1 MSCGAREKRV
11 KKLAILLKK
20 ETTLGNQ
27 GRAITS
33 ELKELKERVA
43 KIQAQNKPT
52 AYKRATIWTL
62 LFGLPLFFLFPFF
75 HLLIWFFL
83 FNHTL
88 NKGAIEYK
96 KMIKIKRQELEP
108 IRKGF
113 NGESHVTNILVKGL
127 SDQYIIVNDISVET
141 IKGSLTQID
150 HLLLCPNGKILCIET
165 KNIKGKFY
173 PHKNGWLW
181 YPADNY
187 VNTGNKQHVI
197 NSPQKQSI
205 YHAKQLGYN
214 LNKIGENLEVEA
226 IVVLTNPEGQWKGNQ
241 TPCPVI
247 TAKQLLSYIKSQSQK
262 TKFNS
267 KELKRMGEVILTLD
281 KTKFNNLKY
290 VANKNTAITSAV
302 KK

>member
-1 MSCGAREKRV
+1 MSYGVRKKGV
-11 KKLAILLKK
+11 KKLAILLKQD
-20 ETTLGNQ
+20 TTLGNQ
-27 GRAITS
+27 GRAITY
-33 ELKELKERVA
+33 ELKELRERVA
-43 KIQAQNKPT
+43 KIQAQNKPA

-83 FNHTL
+83 FNRIL
-88 NKGAIEYK
+88 NKDAIEYK

-108 IRKGF
+108 IQKGF

-141 IKGSLTQID
+141 KKGLLTQID
-150 HLLLCPNGKILCIET
+150 HLLVCPNGKILCIET

-205 YHAKQLGYN
+205 YHAKQLEYN
-214 LNKIGENLEVEA
+214 LNKIGGKLEVEP
-226 IVVLTNPEGQWKGNQ
+226 IVVLTNPEGQWKGDQ

-247 TAKQLLSYIKSQSQK
+247 NTKQLLGYIKSQSQQ
-262 TKFNS
+262 TKFNA
-267 KELKRMGEVILTLD
+267 KEMKRIGEVILTLD
-281 KTKFNNLKY
+281 KTKINNLEY
-290 VANKNTAITSAV
+290 VMNKNTTITSFV
-302 KK
+302 KN